1 MGLDIHPMALSD
13 WVPHFVRAS
22 NRLAGID
29 REPTASEIS
38 AHRGLLAANRLK
50 VENLEQ
56 FVRHVAGGA
65 QLRDANSSIAARKA
79 ERTDTS
85 LRADLETIVE
95 AASSRAVSPGRLYR
109 IYRMLRPFT
118 DGNGRCGRALLMW
131 QVMRQATPKREIT
144 RGVASGPA
152 RSRTSRPDS
161 ARAMM

>member
-1 MGLDIHPMALSD
+1 LDIHPAALSD

-38 AHRGLLAANRLK
+38 AHRGLLAANRLR

-65 QLRDANSSIAARKA
+65 RLRDTNSSRARKGA
-79 ERTDTS
+79 LADIN

-95 AASSRAVSPGRLYR
+95 AASTRAVSPARLYR
-109 IYRMLRPFT
+109 IYRLLRPFT

-131 QVMRQATPKREIT
+131 QVMRQDTGRREIT
-144 RGVASGPA
+144 FSVAPVHARPRPA
-152 RSRTSRPDS
+152 RPDS
-161 ARAMM
+161 VRAMM

>member
-22 NRLAGID
+22 NRLAGIE

-38 AHRGLLAANRLK
+38 AHRGLLAANTLK

-65 QLRDANSSIAARKA
+65 RLRDGYSSIAARKA
-79 ERTDTS
+79 ERTDPS

-95 AASSRAVSPGRLYR
+95 AASSRAVSPARVYR

-131 QVMRQATPKREIT
+131 QVMRQVTPNREIT